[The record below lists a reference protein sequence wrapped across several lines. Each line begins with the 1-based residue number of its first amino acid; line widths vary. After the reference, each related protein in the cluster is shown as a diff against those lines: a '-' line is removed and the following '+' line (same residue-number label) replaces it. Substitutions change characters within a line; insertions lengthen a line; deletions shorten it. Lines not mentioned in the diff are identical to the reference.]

1 MSIGG
6 IRLTALAALAVLLL
20 ATTMPAKASAGE
32 WIYVGSKGYYSVYR
46 VSEGV
51 YIALLNESAFDYEY
65 RGLLVKEFY
74 SFDELR
80 SFVNPLSALGLAVE
94 DHLGPGARLYG
105 LEWHD
110 AFGSLEE
117 ERIFRRSVE
126 ELLSKRGVGA
136 RVPASLDK
144 AVTGLANISL
154 LSIGVPMGSASK
166 ALAMLVDVL
175 ERVRGLAN
183 TSVDL
188 VVVYET
194 LWPPSATIR
203 GREEVVGR
211 LSWAWESE
219 GFEAIRGVGSALG
232 IPVFIEV
239 NGSVLE
245 ELGMGVEEA
254 LDWIHSK
261 IPSGWRPVVFI
272 LYYNDTLAPFTGQH
286 DSAALEDKDKGAQLA
301 IALAIATALAATML
315 VRVRGRGS

>member
-1 MSIGG
+1 M
-6 IRLTALAALAVLLL
+6 
-20 ATTMPAKASAGE
+20 
-32 WIYVGSKGYYSVYR
+32 
-46 VSEGV
+46 
-51 YIALLNESAFDYEY
+51 NESAFDYEY

-80 SFVNPLSALGLAVE
+80 SFVNPLSALGLAVK

-211 LSWAWESE
+211 LSWA
-219 GFEAIRGVGSALG
+219 
-232 IPVFIEV
+232 
-239 NGSVLE
+239 
-245 ELGMGVEEA
+245 
-254 LDWIHSK
+254 
-261 IPSGWRPVVFI
+261 
-272 LYYNDTLAPFTGQH
+272 
-286 DSAALEDKDKGAQLA
+286 
-301 IALAIATALAATML
+301 
-315 VRVRGRGS
+315 